1 MKNREKQ
8 CPHCGT
14 HFRKIL
20 DMQIR
25 IEQLEDTQRNLL
37 EKIEQLENFQIYEGL
52 DEEFL
57 EILEG

>member
-1 MKNREKQ
+1 MSEQKR
-8 CPHCGT
+8 CHHCGT

-37 EKIEQLENFQIYEGL
+37 EKIEQLEDFQIYEGL